1 MEVCIIIKYKRVK
14 QNPSMHFFSQYI
26 PYDFFVTPTVV
37 IIIFDIAI
45 YRLLVNYIFTIIFI
59 CEKWGTKLTM
69 NDTKFIVDVI

>member
-14 QNPSMHFFSQYI
+14 QNSSMHVFHNIYPYHFFITS
-26 PYDFFVTPTVV
+26 TVV

-69 NDTKFIVDVI
+69 NDTKIIVDVI